1 MLWSITLRFEYKVA
15 TIKESKDL
23 SEMSIDELQDLSAIH
38 EHCLNSKKSTVSIE
52 DALQSQLNMMTK
64 EEVLNTIKHNQCG

>member
-23 SEMSIDELQDLSAIH
+23 SEMSIDELQDLSATH
-38 EHCLNSKKSTVSIE
+38 EHCLNSKKSTEFKKVYSIHWRCI
-52 DALQSQLNMMTK
+52 
-64 EEVLNTIKHNQCG
+64 TISVEHDDKGGSFKHD